1 MQASDSTEPAPV
13 EVNFNSVADADPDER
28 SAAVQGITRMRDATL
43 RRDEL
48 RRDADDAFAALTPR
62 ERDQQTG
69 TFADDNPKVVAART
83 AAEAEQAE
91 FLETALSMPRFA
103 PGAEVV
109 AGISQ
114 PSTDAD
120 VANEIFA
127 IPYHYDWRWSNGA
140 ILTSHQPDLPT
151 GRVSVG
157 VWAKPLARAH
167 AGFGVVVRAERD
179 HWVTARSLRRST
191 ERGHIWTS
199 GVYGAKTVAEG
210 GTEMTV
216 FDGDQRLGTTRTEP
230 PWHIELEPGFF
241 GPSGT
246 KTHDTGGNV
255 TSAPLELN
263 WEMKRGRSYHLN
275 VGAWVYAYWRQGDG
289 GGDTASA
296 SAIVVADVLA
306 ITLTHH

>member
-1 MQASDSTEPAPV
+1 MQGYDPTELTPV
-13 EVNFNSVADADPDER
+13 EVNFDSDASADDQ
-28 SAAVQGITRMRDATL
+28 SAAVECITSMRDATL
-43 RRDEL
+43 RRDKL
-48 RRDADDAFAALTPR
+48 RRDADDAFAALAQRGP
-62 ERDQQTG
+62 DQATIS
-69 TFADDNPKVVAART
+69 FADDDPGVLAAR
-83 AAEAEQAE
+83 AAAQAEQAE
-91 FLETALSMPRFA
+91 FLETTLAMPPFAL
-103 PGAEVV
+103 GAEVV
-109 AGISQ
+109 IGIPQS
-114 PSTDAD
+114 STDAD
-120 VANEIFA
+120 VANEVFA
-127 IPYHYDWRWSNGA
+127 IPYHYDWRWSDGG
-140 ILTSHQPDLPT
+140 ILTSHQPTVST

-157 VWAKPLARAH
+157 VWAKRLARAH

-199 GVYGAKTVAEG
+199 GVNGAKTVAEG

-216 FDGDQRLGTTRTEP
+216 FDGNQQLGTTRTEP
-230 PWHIELEPGFF
+230 WHIELDPGFW

-246 KTHDTGGNV
+246 NTHDTGGIV
-255 TSAPLELN
+255 TGAPLELT

-296 SAIVVADVLA
+296 SATVVTDVLA